1 MSIFK
6 VKHYWSNDKLQN
18 EQPNEGN
25 QNANCLKVDKFN
37 SHSDSDC
44 ILVAEGSLLKIYK
57 PNLDETSSHTLL
69 ETQMSDVVLQ
79 IETGKFT
86 GNCEDRQ
93 ILILHPQSYEIYHLK
108 RKEGH
113 MEAGDQNYFTPIIK
127 HSFTR
132 KADSL
137 TCGPFGNIKTRDF
150 ICIQSL
156 DGSLSFFDQDSFLF
170 MCVFNDVII
179 PSPVCYIAS
188 SDSFVICKS
197 TWVLEIYSYQQ
208 LRESSE
214 LTIRQNKKNI
224 PQWVYNAGEE
234 ISRVQVIQTSN
245 HFSSIVALGER
256 HIYCFQDNGL
266 MKYMI
271 KFDFM
276 PICFCAYLIGWYYE
290 PGARLLVM
298 VTSEDS
304 KLYIYEG
311 TTLLWCCS
319 FLSPA
324 IAISRCFLKSL
335 PGGLVTLSVNGIVN
349 VGYLGTEPDLNSNAP
364 PMTNEIIDPEQ
375 IQKDLEIVEASLKK
389 VLNNN
394 EDVDSGRS
402 STEEILKIKADVGK
416 PVQNLFQEFSKDNNE
431 ALHLLMCPVIVILTC
446 ADPKFILSVQVT
458 FVCALP
464 FSCSESTICL
474 DGVNGTEI
482 IENQVFLTS
491 DADVSEIRV
500 KILITITD
508 NTGRIEVLTRK
519 VLLPSSL
526 YCTPVENDGDSRFKL
541 RIQTNNPCIEFS
553 KIFTDFS
560 EDELKKYGN
569 TITLAYR
576 STKKMVTLKTDGEMY
591 LMEAND
597 FTDMIAVLDHFLI
610 KLTDH
615 HNRMGVK
622 DFRFN
627 IKHDKEFTRQL
638 VHKFL
643 KCVEIHA
650 KERNALKELEDEMN
664 LLQKQFTVVQKR
676 LLVQYGS
683 LPPGD
688 CDPLEFLMKDTHAR
702 LIKVVHEIIECKET
716 VCRAGNALAAV
727 GNLTI
732 YLLKQS
738 ARDEFK
744 VTLIEEMMSL
754 SSLYELYQEWEE
766 AVTQATS
773 YILNNVFK
781 NTEKDKEKLAPVT
794 EQGILSHINLK
805 RFLKQMRMIFDKMFA
820 EVFENED
827 TEKDDQ
833 KVIRI
838 QELVE
843 VI

>member
-6 VKHYWSNDKLQN
+6 VKQWWSNDKLQN
-18 EQPNEGN
+18 EETNEGN

-37 SHSDSDC
+37 SHSESDC
-44 ILVAEGSLLKIYK
+44 ILVAEGALLKIYK
-57 PNLDETSSHTLL
+57 PNAEESSSQILL
-69 ETQMSDVVLQ
+69 ESQLSDVVLQ

-86 GNCEDRQ
+86 GNFEDRQ
-93 ILILHPQSYEIYHLK
+93 ILVLHPQSYEIYHLK

-113 MEAGDQNYFTPIIK
+113 MEAGDQNYLTPVIK

-150 ICIQSL
+150 ICIQGL
-156 DGSLSFFDQDSFLF
+156 DGSLSFFDQDTFLF
-170 MCVFNDVII
+170 MCIFSDVII

-188 SDSFVICKS
+188 CDSFVICKS

-208 LRESSE
+208 LREFSE

-234 ISRVQVIQTSN
+234 ITRVQVIQTSN
-245 HFSSIVALGER
+245 NFSSIVALGER

-271 KFDFM
+271 KFDFI

-311 TTLLWCCS
+311 TTLLWSCS
-319 FLSPA
+319 LLSPA

-349 VGYLGTEPDLNSNAP
+349 VGYLGTEPDLNSTAP
-364 PMTNEIIDPEQ
+364 PMMNEVADPEQ
-375 IQKDLEIVEASLKK
+375 VQKELETVEDSLRKI
-389 VLNNN
+389 LNNN
-394 EDVDSGRS
+394 EDVDNSRS
-402 STEEILKIKADVGK
+402 SIEEILKIKADVGK
-416 PVQNLFQEFSKDNNE
+416 PVQNLFQEFANEKNE
-431 ALHLLMCPVIVILTC
+431 ALHLLMCPVVLILTC
-446 ADPKFILSVQVT
+446 EDPKSIQSVQVSY
-458 FVCALP
+458 VCASP
-464 FSCSESTICL
+464 FSCSDSTICL
-474 DGVNGTEI
+474 DSVNGTEI
-482 IENQVFLTS
+482 IENQVFLTGEADIS
-491 DADVSEIRV
+491 DTRV
-500 KILITITD
+500 NILITATD
-508 NTGRIEVLTRK
+508 SMGKIEVFNRQ
-519 VLLPSSL
+519 VLLPLSL
-526 YCTPVENDGDSRFKL
+526 YCTPVENGAEGRYKL
-541 RIQTNNPCIEFS
+541 RIQPNNACIEFS

-560 EDELKKYGN
+560 EDELRKYGS
-569 TITLAYR
+569 TVTLAYR
-576 STKKMVTLKTDGEMY
+576 STKQTITLKSEVEQY
-591 LMEAND
+591 LVQADD
-597 FTDMIAVLDHFLI
+597 FTEITAVLDHFLI
-610 KLTDH
+610 KLIDH
-615 HNRMGVK
+615 NMRMGVK

-627 IKHDKEFTRQL
+627 IKHDKEFVRQL
-638 VHKFL
+638 THKFL
-643 KCVEIHA
+643 KCVETHA
-650 KERNALKELEDEMN
+650 KERNKLKELEDELN
-664 LLQKQFTVVQKR
+664 VLQKQFIVVQKR

-688 CDPLEFLMKDTHAR
+688 CDPLEFLMKDTHLR
-702 LIKVVHEIIECKET
+702 LVTVVHEIISCKEA
-716 VCRAGNALAAV
+716 VCRAGSALSAV
-727 GNLTI
+727 GNLII
-732 YLLKQS
+732 YLLKQFT
-738 ARDEFK
+738 RDELK

-754 SSLYELYQEWEE
+754 SSLYEDYQEWEE
-766 AVTQATS
+766 AVTQAMS

-781 NTEKDKEKLAPVT
+781 KTEKDKEKLAPVT

-805 RFLKQMRMIFDKMFA
+805 RFLKQLRMILDKMFT
-820 EVFENED
+820 EILENED
-827 TEKDDQ
+827 IDNTH
-833 KVIRI
+833 KVTRI